1 MKKLIVLVLLVCLM
15 TLCALA
21 ENTPAYQS
29 VELAADG
36 ISVRLLLPEG
46 VTLLNG
52 KSLLKDWDGLPEE
65 YIRLRRS
72 EISLGRLNGLIALDS
87 NAKWDIQWV
96 LLKGENG
103 GDLDELSPVE
113 AEQHC
118 KRTIVG
124 YQAEGLDVTGGV
136 SCWLGAHRYTNV
148 SYKYENQ
155 QHQLFYAEEYYT
167 RQNGWNIMVQLK
179 GYGSPAPEEAYA
191 LLRSIIES
199 QVVTVTE

>member
-1 MKKLIVLVLLVCLM
+1 MKKLIALLLVCLM
-15 TLCALA
+15 PLCALA

-46 VTLLNG
+46 VTLLSG
-52 KSLLKDWDGLPEE
+52 KSLVKDWDGLPEE
-65 YIRLRRS
+65 YIWLRRS
-72 EISLGRLNGLIALDS
+72 EISLGRLNGVIALDP

-118 KRTIVG
+118 ERTIDA
-124 YQAEGLDVTGGV
+124 YQADGLDVSGGI
-136 SCWLGAHRYTNV
+136 SCWMGAHRYTNV

-167 RQNGWNIMVQLK
+167 RQNGWNVMVQLN
-179 GYGSPAPEEAYA
+179 GYGSSAPEEAYA
-191 LLRSIIES
+191 LLRGIIES